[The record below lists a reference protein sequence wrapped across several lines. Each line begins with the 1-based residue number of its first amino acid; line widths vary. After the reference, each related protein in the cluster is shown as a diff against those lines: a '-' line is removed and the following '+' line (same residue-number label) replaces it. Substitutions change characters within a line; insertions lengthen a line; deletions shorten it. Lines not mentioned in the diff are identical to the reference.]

1 MCQTLLK
8 QSLVT
13 ISCRDVIIATFNR
26 EKYVKN
32 ASNNE
37 CICYKYVPKNVHQ
50 TPYLKLNYENKNVC
64 IENVFWTFQKNA

>member
-32 ASNNE
+32 AFNKE

-50 TPYLKLNYENKNVC
+50 TPYLKLNYENKNV
-64 IENVFWTFQKNA
+64 